1 MHRAAASSR
10 ILTFCGVSFTALSL
24 FFCSVSH
31 FARSFL
37 SILVYCSQVFSLLFV
52 FPSHHSFLEFYFC
65 FVLTSIL
72 SISSFFSLQRS
83 NSKLHT
89 FVSQDKSGSGPW
101 SPIFFII
108 VDVCFVRFPQCSDNV
123 ISQLLVR
130 EGHFFL
136 RATIGPRGGDLAI
149 ELLRNSIP
157 LQLLETIVISFTPL
171 PTQGTMHLIE
181 LTGVILVCTQLSQ
194 LHSEVAGPFEFF
206 RSCSASFPLDFG
218 NI

>member
-10 ILTFCGVSFTALSL
+10 ILTFSGVSFTALSL

-37 SILVYCSQVFSLLFV
+37 SILVYCSQAFFLAFRLPITSQLSGIQFLLRR
-52 FPSHHSFLEFYFC
+52 FLA
-65 FVLTSIL
+65 SIL

-89 FVSQDKSGSGPW
+89 LVSQDKSGSGPW

-108 VDVCFVRFPQCSDNV
+108 VDVCFVRFPTCPNKV
-123 ISQLLVR
+123 LPKLLVR

-157 LQLLETIVISFTPL
+157 LQLLETIMISFTPL

-181 LTGVILVCTQLSQ
+181 LTDVVLVCTQLSQ

-206 RSCSASFPLDFG
+206 RSCSASFP
-218 NI
+218 